1 MKSILYIGATIM
13 IGASIYGFVDYQKTS
28 RNREFKKMY
37 TEPVAT
43 QPVVTDNKT
52 VTTEISTNETEKKV
66 VNTSTGEEKKTVVA
80 KVKQNKRKKLRIS
93 DFSRAPIREEE
104 LVVPVELKKTENK
117 DQ

>member
-37 TEPVAT
+37 TDPV
-43 QPVVTDNKT
+43 PVKPVITDNKT
-52 VTTEISTNETEKKV
+52 VTADVSTKADAETV
-66 VNTSTGEEKKTVVA
+66 VTTKTGEEKKAVA
-80 KVKQNKRKKLRIS
+80 KVKKTKRKKISIS

-104 LVVPVELKKTENK
+104 LVEPVKPEKKE
-117 DQ
+117 Q

>member
-37 TEPVAT
+37 TEPVAKE
-43 QPVVTDNKT
+43 PVVSDNKT

-66 VNTSTGEEKKTVVA
+66 VNTNTGEEKKTAVA
-80 KVKQNKRKKLRIS
+80 KVKKISGKRS
-93 DFSRAPIREEE
+93 E
-104 LVVPVELKKTENK
+104 
-117 DQ
+117 

>member
-37 TEPVAT
+37 TEPVT
-43 QPVVTDNKT
+43 KQPVVTDNKT
-52 VTTEISTNETEKKV
+52 VTTEVSTSETEKKV
-66 VNTSTGEEKKTVVA
+66 VTTNTVAEKKTAVA

-104 LVVPVELKKTENK
+104 LVEPVKAEKKE
-117 DQ
+117 Q